1 MNYEIN
7 CVIFDKSN
15 PLDNTAE
22 PTEISLITIVSGES
36 FEDVIFKLKEYYFVK
51 EIISVVE
58 I

>member
-22 PTEISLITIVSGES
+22 PIPINLVTTISAES
-36 FEDVIFKLKEYYFVK
+36 FEDVIFKLHEYYFVK